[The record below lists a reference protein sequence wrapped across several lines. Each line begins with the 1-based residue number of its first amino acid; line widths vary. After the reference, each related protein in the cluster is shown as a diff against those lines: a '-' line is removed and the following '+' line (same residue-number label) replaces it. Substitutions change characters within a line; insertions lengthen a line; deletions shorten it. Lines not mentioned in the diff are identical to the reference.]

1 MITNNPHDNIRFVTG
16 VILANGVPDD
26 QNDVFT
32 KQDIKKMFIKYL
44 QHDTDTMHN
53 YIRNEGVDLVANWI
67 TEIDRE
73 IHGKIAPEGSWM
85 ATFKVSNPELIS
97 FLDDGTIGGFS
108 LGSMPKEL
116 LTQKFWFLDQPI
128 QDIHSFRDL
137 PSIDDANPV
146 FISFVKKGSNGYGL
160 EIEKPNVYINKSS
173 REDNKMSEQNT
184 TDIQEETISL
194 SGLAKIKEIFGIN
207 KTATEVKEPQQE
219 VKVETKP
226 VEPVK
231 TETANDDISNN
242 ELLEKIPNAVATGIT
257 NAFTE
262 MAKKEAENTANST
275 KTVKTENE
283 DEEEEDET
291 KPTETNTSKTEPTKK
306 IPKINKSATSKEENT
321 PAPNVNTNFY
331 SRSGRDM
338 FGCRIRQ

>member
-1 MITNNPHDNIRFVTG
+1 MLNTTPNDNIRFVTG

-26 QNDVFT
+26 QDDVFT

-73 IHGKIAPEGSWM
+73 IKGKIAPVGSWM
-85 ATFKVSNPELIS
+85 ATFKVSNPELVK
-97 FLDDGTIGGFS
+97 FLDDGTIGGYS
-108 LGSMPKEL
+108 LGSVPVEL
-116 LTQKFWFLDQPI
+116 MTQKFWFLNKPI
-128 QDIHSFRDL
+128 QDVHSFRDL

-173 REDNKMSEQNT
+173 KEDNKMPEQNT
-184 TDIQEETISL
+184 NNIEDETISL
-194 SGLAKIKEIFGIN
+194 SGLEKLKEIFGIN
-207 KTATEVKEPQQE
+207 KTATEATEPKQE
-219 VKVETKP
+219 VKP
-226 VEPVK
+226 EPVK
-231 TETANDDISNN
+231 TEPTEPVESKQESNDISNT

-262 MAKKEAENTANST
+262 MAKKEGEAKST
-275 KTVKTENE
+275 EPVKE
-283 DEEEEDET
+283 DEEEEEEA
-291 KPTETNTSKTEPTKK
+291 KPTKTETSETEPTKK
-306 IPKINKSATSKEENT
+306 IPKINKSATSKEENS
-321 PAPNVNTNFY
+321 PVPNNTTNFY
-331 SRSGRDM
+331 AKSGRDM
-338 FGCRIRQ
+338 FGCRIRR

>member
-1 MITNNPHDNIRFVTG
+1 MITNTPNDNIRFVTG
-16 VILANGVPDD
+16 VILANNVPDD

-73 IHGKIAPEGSWM
+73 IKGKIAPVGSWM
-85 ATFKVSNPELIS
+85 ATFKVSNPELIK
-97 FLDDGTIGGFS
+97 FLDDGTIGGYS

-116 LTQKFWFLDQPI
+116 MTQKFWFLNKPI
-128 QDIHSFRDL
+128 KDVHSFRDL

-173 REDNKMSEQNT
+173 REDNKMPEQNT
-184 TDIQEETISL
+184 NIEEETITL
-194 SGLAKIKEIFGIN
+194 SGLAKLKEIFGIN
-207 KTATEVKEPQQE
+207 KTATE
-219 VKVETKP
+219 P
-226 VEPVK
+226 VEPK
-231 TETANDDISNN
+231 TEVKPEPVPSEPVEPKAESNDISNS

-257 NAFTE
+257 EAFTE
-262 MAKKEAENTANST
+262 MAKAETTA
-275 KTVKTENE
+275 KPAEPVKTE
-283 DEEEEDET
+283 EEEEEGEGKEAKEPET
-291 KPTETNTSKTEPTKK
+291 SETEPTKK
-306 IPKINKSATSKEENT
+306 IPKINKSATSKEENS

-331 SRSGRDM
+331 AQSGRDM
-338 FGCRIRQ
+338 FGCRIRR

>member
-1 MITNNPHDNIRFVTG
+1 MLNTTPNDNIRFVTG

-26 QNDVFT
+26 QNDVFN

-67 TEIDRE
+67 TEIDRV
-73 IHGKIAPEGSWM
+73 IQGKTVPVGSWM
-85 ATFKVSNPELIS
+85 ATFKVSNPELIQ
-97 FLDDGTIGGFS
+97 FLDNGTIRGFS

-116 LTQKFWFLDQPI
+116 MTQKFWFLNKAI
-128 QDIHSFRDL
+128 QDVHSFKDL

-173 REDNKMSEQNT
+173 REDNKMPEQNT

-207 KTATEVKEPQQE
+207 KTATEATEPKQE
-219 VKVETKP
+219 VKPEPVQSEP
-226 VEPVK
+226 VEPK
-231 TETANDDISNN
+231 QESNDISNT
-242 ELLEKIPNAVATGIT
+242 ELLEKIPNAVAIGIA

-262 MAKKEAENTANST
+262 MAKKEAEAKPTEP
-275 KTVKTENE
+275 VKEDE
-283 DEEEEDET
+283 DEEKEEPET
-291 KPTETNTSKTEPTKK
+291 SETEPTKK
-306 IPKINKSATSKEENT
+306 IPKINKSATSKEENS
-321 PAPNVNTNFY
+321 PVPNTNTNFY
-331 SRSGRDM
+331 SKSARDM
-338 FGCRIRQ
+338 FGCRIRK

>member
-1 MITNNPHDNIRFVTG
+1 MINTTPQDNIRFVTG

-26 QNDVFT
+26 QDDVFT

-73 IHGKIAPEGSWM
+73 IKGKIAPVGSWM
-85 ATFKVSNPELIS
+85 ATFKVSNPELIK

-116 LTQKFWFLDQPI
+116 MTQKFWFLNKPI
-128 QDIHSFRDL
+128 QDVHSFRDL

-146 FISFVKKGSNGYGL
+146 FISFVKRGSNGYGL

-173 REDNKMSEQNT
+173 KEDNKMPEQNT
-184 TDIQEETISL
+184 TDIQDETISL
-194 SGLAKIKEIFGIN
+194 SGLAKLKEIFGIN
-207 KTATEVKEPQQE
+207 KTATESVKPKTE
-219 VKVETKP
+219 VKPEPVPSEP
-226 VEPVK
+226 VEPK
-231 TETANDDISNN
+231 AESNDISNS
-242 ELLEKIPNAVATGIT
+242 ELLEKIPNAVASGIT
-257 NAFTE
+257 EAFTE
-262 MAKKEAENTANST
+262 MAKAEAKPAEP
-275 KTVKTENE
+275 VKTE
-283 DEEEEDET
+283 EEEEEGKEAKEPET
-291 KPTETNTSKTEPTKK
+291 SETEPTKK
-306 IPKINKSATSKEENT
+306 IPKINKSATSKEENS

-331 SRSGRDM
+331 SKSGRDM
-338 FGCRIRQ
+338 FGCRIRK

>member
-1 MITNNPHDNIRFVTG
+1 MITNTPNDNIRFVTG

-26 QNDVFT
+26 QDDVFT

-73 IHGKIAPEGSWM
+73 IKGKIAPEGSWM
-85 ATFKVSNPELIS
+85 ATFKVSNSELNK

-116 LTQKFWFLDQPI
+116 MTQKFWFLDQPI
-128 QDIHSFRDL
+128 QDVHSFRDL

-173 REDNKMSEQNT
+173 REDNKMPEQNT

-194 SGLAKIKEIFGIN
+194 SGLAKLKEIFGIN
-207 KTATEVKEPQQE
+207 KTATESTEPKTE

-226 VEPVK
+226 TEPVETK
-231 TETANDDISNN
+231 TESNDISNT
-242 ELLEKIPNAVATGIT
+242 ELLEKIPTAVATGIT
-257 NAFTE
+257 EAFTE
-262 MAKKEAENTANST
+262 MAKKEAENTAKPT
-275 KTVKTENE
+275 EPVKTE
-283 DEEEEDET
+283 EEETEENNNNET
-291 KPTETNTSKTEPTKK
+291 SSEPTKK
-306 IPKINKSATSKEENT
+306 IPKINKSATNKEENS
-321 PAPNVNTNFY
+321 PVPNVNTNFY
-331 SRSGRDM
+331 SKSGRDM
-338 FGCRIRQ
+338 FGCRIRNK